1 MGQLAV
7 LNTIEDKAA
16 AENVFDIN
24 AMKQSLNLPYD
35 RTVHEALSQHE
46 YNFVLCDP
54 KLPDNPIVYASEGF
68 LKMTG
73 YSAQEVLG
81 RNCRFLQGPDTD
93 RRTVL
98 EIRDAIREERPC
110 QVRIVNYT
118 KQGRAFWNLFYLA
131 PVYSRGDGTVVHFV
145 GVQTPLVESYEAE
158 LGTREAVS
166 NITADSAK
174 FASEHDAK
182 VAVPYNGNNGC
193 FDSVVHEDRY
203 ARVDVM
209 IRLNSLNSQPRCG
222 EEECEMKE
230 ENKCRADTAVR
241 AVLSELTK
249 ASKSK
254 IGVAEQRCI
263 SLAQSAAV
271 GVVCSS
277 LMLSLTQIQQS
288 FVLADP
294 NLPDMPI
301 VHASN
306 MFLRLTGYSHEEV
319 LGRNCRFLQ
328 GPDTDPKSVQKI
340 SESIKNLRSCSVK
353 ILNYRKDKQPFW
365 NFLYVAPVRSADGKV
380 AYYVGVQLDITL
392 ADTYAFE
399 GKGVSAHMKQLGAV
413 GAIRVAVRGLQG
425 GGLRRIQKVLEVQT
439 Q

>member
-7 LNTIEDKAA
+7 LDTMEDKAA
-16 AENVFDIN
+16 AEYVFDTYAI
-24 AMKQSLNLPYD
+24 KQSLNLPYD
-35 RTVHEALSQHE
+35 RTVHEALSHHE

-73 YSAQEVLG
+73 YNAQEVLG

-93 RRTVL
+93 RRTVM

-110 QVRIVNYT
+110 QVRILNYS
-118 KQGRAFWNLFYLA
+118 KHGKAFWNLFHLA

-145 GVQTPLVESYEAE
+145 GVQTPLGESDEAE
-158 LGTREAVS
+158 FGAREAVS
-166 NITADSAK
+166 NITADSSK
-174 FASEHDAK
+174 LTSDHSAK
-182 VAVPYNGNNGC
+182 VTVPYNGNNGC
-193 FDSVVHEDRY
+193 FDAVVHKKRY
-203 ARVDVM
+203 ASVDVM
-209 IRLNSLNSQPRCG
+209 VTSNPSKSQPRCG
-222 EEECEMKE
+222 DMKE
-230 ENKCRADTAVR
+230 ENKCRAATAVR

-249 ASKSK
+249 SSKSK

-263 SLAQSAAV
+263 SLAQSAAA

-277 LMLSLTQIQQS
+277 LMLSLAQIQQS

-306 MFLRLTGYSHEEV
+306 MFLHLTGYSHEEV

-340 SESIKNLRSCSVK
+340 GESIKNLKACSIK

-365 NFLYVAPVRSADGKV
+365 NFLYVAPIRSADGKV

-392 ADTYAFE
+392 VDTYTCE
-399 GKGVSAHMKQLGAV
+399 GKGVGAHMKQLGAV

-425 GGLRRIQKVLEVQT
+425 EGLRRIQKAHV
-439 Q
+439 